1 MFLVSNPGRHIGVAL
16 TLASTLLALTA
27 NVAVV
32 EAGTSAK
39 VTLRCYSN
47 PEKVTITNTGT
58 TTFAVKK
65 VGSTYQPYS
74 YEPFSVS
81 KTLAP
86 GQSVTYQ
93 TGSAASGANKLT
105 GTYIFNDNGLDG
117 VKVRT
122 NLAIYTK
129 RC

>member
-1 MFLVSNPGRHIGVAL
+1 MTSISSAARRIGLAL
-16 TLASTLLALTA
+16 TLASALLGVTA
-27 NVAVV
+27 SVTVV
-32 EAGTSAK
+32 QAATSVKIA
-39 VTLRCYSN
+39 LRCYSN

-58 TTFAVKK
+58 TTFTVKK

-93 TGSAASGANKLT
+93 TGSAASGSNKLT

-117 VKVRT
+117 VRVKT
-122 NLAIYTK
+122 NLNTYSK